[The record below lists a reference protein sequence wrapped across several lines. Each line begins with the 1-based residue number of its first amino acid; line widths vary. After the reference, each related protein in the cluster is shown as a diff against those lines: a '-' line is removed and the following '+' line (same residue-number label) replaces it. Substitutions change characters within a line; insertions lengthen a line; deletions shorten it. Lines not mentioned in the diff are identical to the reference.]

1 MSMPHVWGKRSILI
15 VAAHHAL
22 SCAAEDAVAPS
33 QDILGNMPMAVPE
46 APPASEPQ
54 MATPPPTLGGEAD
67 GMGPDFGVSDEETTE
82 VEVVCAAQSAAS
94 ELSRVHLAFVFDVS
108 GSMGQAQGDD
118 HSRFNLKWL
127 PVVAASEAFFAAT
140 DSAAISASMTFFPTD
155 SADTRCT
162 DAAYVAPIVPLTPLP
177 SPDFSAAIRGLN
189 LTATST
195 WRQSTPTLHAFNGV
209 ASTLHAAAA
218 GVENLT
224 EAIVLVT
231 DGVPQNCSEQA
242 NEIQTVAN
250 AVQASGIKTFV
261 VGVGN
266 PAGAG
271 PADNLTYLHQFAAAG
286 GTEQAFV
293 IETGDPA
300 RTEADFRA
308 VIDRIRGVAVSCNM
322 EIPLPPAGTAFV
334 PEKVN
339 VVYGNASGDQRT
351 LTYDQECVDA
361 GAWRYDDVADPRSIV
376 LCQNACDVAQR
387 DVTARLSVEFGCER
401 LGTPR

>member
-1 MSMPHVWGKRSILI
+1 VI
-15 VAAHHAL
+15 VVAY
-22 SCAAEDAVAPS
+22 CAMGCGAEDAGGPS
-33 QDILGNMPMAVPE
+33 QNTLGNMPMVVPE
-46 APPASEPQ
+46 AAPSSDPE
-54 MATPPPTLGGEAD
+54 MADPPPTLGGEAD
-67 GMGPDFGVSDEETTE
+67 GMGPDFGVSDEGTTE

-118 HSRFNLKWL
+118 HSRFTLKWL
-127 PVVAASEAFFAAT
+127 PVIAASEAFFAAT

-162 DAAYVAPIVPLTPLP
+162 DAGYVTPVVPLTPLP
-177 SPDFSAAIRGLN
+177 SPAFSAAIQSLN
-189 LTATST
+189 LTPTSM

-231 DGVPQNCSEQA
+231 DGLPQSCSGTA
-242 NEIQTVAN
+242 NQIQTVAN
-250 AVQASGIKTFV
+250 AIQVSGITTFV
-261 VGVGN
+261 VGVAN
-266 PAGAG
+266 PPGAG
-271 PADNLTYLHQFAAAG
+271 PAETVDYLHQFAAAG

-300 RTEADFRA
+300 KTQADFRA

-339 VVYGNASGDQRT
+339 VVYGNDSGDQST
-351 LTYDQECVDA
+351 MKYDQECDDED
-361 GAWRYDDVADPRSIV
+361 AWRYDDVAAPRSIV
-376 LCQNACDVAQR
+376 LCQTACDTVQR

-401 LGTPR
+401 LGSPR